1 MPESWG
7 GLVALLGLVTPGL
20 VYRARRER
28 RHPARRETAFRETAG
43 VALASLVLTGASL
56 VVVGALAEVVPWLP
70 DLGRWLTEPA
80 YGGEHY
86 RQVAAFVLLVVG
98 LACGLAVGADHVA
111 AFAAGRRTS
120 RPGDPGDASS
130 TPRQRLTGIH
140 AMRRATTTEV
150 PAGARTWLWV
160 ALDDGTHLKG
170 LHRGSDAGETDG
182 APEILL
188 GHPLRWAA
196 PAAAG
201 APLVWTEL
209 PGVWDSVVVPRGRAQ
224 FVVVEYLDADGNA
237 VHPTGPEGTPRG

>member
-28 RHPARRETAFRETAG
+28 RHPARRETTFRETTG
-43 VALASLVLTGASL
+43 IALASLVLSSVAL
-56 VVVGALAEVVPWLP
+56 AIVGALAEVVGWLP
-70 DLGRWLTEPA
+70 DVGRWLTEPA
-80 YGGEHY
+80 YAGANYG
-86 RQVAAFVLLVVG
+86 RVAAFVALTVG
-98 LACGLAVGADHVA
+98 LACGLAVAAEHVVDLAERRGATRA
-111 AFAAGRRTS
+111 TASRAGS
-120 RPGDPGDASS
+120 
-130 TPRQRLTGIH
+130 RQRLTSIR

-196 PAAAG
+196 PATAG